1 MRRFIKYLK
10 PFAGGFAILVLLLAA
25 QAIAELLMP
34 NYMSDIVNVGIQQ
47 GGFEDGVPGE
57 LTEEGARMITSFMTA
72 DEQQLL
78 KSDYTLTDGKYV
90 LKPDLSES
98 ERSRLDQA
106 FGLSEWT
113 MLMAMR
119 QLPGAED
126 LMSRLSDSGSLA
138 DTDISN
144 ISLSAFAEI
153 LPQLQSLPQS
163 AIDQARSA
171 AESMDVSM
179 RDQTA
184 AAFARLLAKQ
194 AGVDDAK
201 VQSNYLTR
209 IGLEMLGMALITV
222 AASVSAG
229 FLAARIGS
237 GVARKLR
244 ADLFNRVE
252 SFSNNEINQFSTA
265 SLITRSTNDITQIQ
279 QFTIMAVRMLIFST
293 IMGAGGIVM
302 ALQKSTSMAWVI
314 GVAVLILLGII
325 AVIFSLA
332 MPKFK
337 ILQKLVDR
345 LNLVA
350 RENLTGMMVVRA
362 FRTQEFE
369 EQRYDSANT
378 DLSSTMLFANRVMI
392 FVQPAM
398 MLIMNG
404 LSIAII
410 WIGAQQVQNA
420 AMQIGDIMAYIQY
433 AMIIIMS
440 FMFVAAMFG
449 MLPRAS
455 VSLERV
461 FAVLDTEPEIT
472 EPAHPKPFVADE
484 LGVVKFDHV
493 YFEYEGAEE
502 PVLKDITFTARPG
515 QVTGIIGPTG
525 SGKST
530 LINLIPRFYDATRGS
545 VDVSGVNVKEAN
557 LYELREEIGFV
568 PQKGALFS
576 GTIASNLRYGAKEA
590 SDEDIETAA
599 QIAQAMEFIEQ
610 KAEGLSA
617 PVAEGGSNVSGGQR
631 QRLAIGRALAKKAPI
646 YIFDDSFSALDAK
659 TDAKLRRELGPYTQK
674 STVLIVA
681 QKISSILHADQIL
694 VLEEGRI
701 VGSGTH
707 AELMKDC
714 PAYIEIAKSQ
724 LGEDAA

>member
-1 MRRFIKYLK
+1 MRRYIRYLK
-10 PFAGGFAILVLLLAA
+10 PFTGGFLILIVLLAV
-25 QAIAELLMP
+25 QAVTELLMP
-34 NYMSDIVNVGIQQ
+34 NYMSNIVNVGIQQ
-47 GGFEDGVPGE
+47 GGFEDGVPPE
-57 LTEEGARMITSFMTA
+57 LSENGARLVDTFMTG
-72 DEQQLL
+72 DERQLF
-78 KSDYTLTDGKYV
+78 DRTYTLADGKYQ
-90 LKPDLSES
+90 LNDITSE
-98 ERSRLDQA
+98 ERTQLDNA

-113 MLMAMR
+113 MLMAIR
-119 QLPGAED
+119 QMPGAED
-126 LMSRLSDSGSLA
+126 MMSRLSDSGSLA

-144 ISLSAFAEI
+144 LDLSVFDQI
-153 LPQLQSLPQS
+153 LPQLEALPQS
-163 AIDQARSA
+163 TLDSARSA
-171 AESMDVSM
+171 AERVDPSM
-179 RDQTA
+179 RAQTA
-184 AAFARLLAKQ
+184 AAFARLLAQQ
-194 AGVDDAK
+194 AGVDDAH
-201 VQSNYLTR
+201 VQTSYLST
-209 IGLEMLGMALITV
+209 IGFEMLALALAAA
-222 AASVSAG
+222 AASISAG
-229 FLAARIGS
+229 FLASRIGS

-244 ADLFNRVE
+244 SDLFDRVE
-252 SFSNNEINQFSTA
+252 SFSNNEINKFSTA

-293 IMGAGGIVM
+293 IMGVGGVVM
-302 ALQKSTSMAWVI
+302 ALQKSIGMAWII
-314 GVAVLILLGII
+314 GVAVIILLGVI
-325 AVIFSLA
+325 AVIFSIA
-332 MPKFK
+332 IPKFK
-337 ILQKLVDR
+337 ILQKLVDK

-350 RENLTGMMVVRA
+350 RENLTGMLVVRA

-369 EQRYDSANT
+369 ENRFDDANNA
-378 DLSSTMLFANRVMI
+378 LSSTMLFANRVMVV
-392 FVQPAM
+392 VQPAM

-404 LSIAII
+404 LSIAIV
-410 WIGAQQVQNA
+410 WVGAQQVQNS
-420 AMQIGDIMAYIQY
+420 AMQVGDIMAYIQY
-433 AMIIIMS
+433 ATIIIMS

-455 VSLERV
+455 VSIERI
-461 FAVLDTEPEIT
+461 FEVLDTEPEIV
-472 EPAHPKPFVADE
+472 EPAQPKPFVGSE

-502 PVLKDITFTARPG
+502 PVLKDITFTAKPG
-515 QVTGIIGPTG
+515 EVTGIIGPTG

-557 LYELREEIGFV
+557 LHELREEIGFV

-576 GTIASNLRYGAKEA
+576 GTIASNLRYGAKDA
-590 SDEDIETAA
+590 SDEDIVTAA

-610 KAEGLSA
+610 KSEGLNA

-659 TDAKLRRELGPYTQK
+659 TDASLRHALGPYTEK

-701 VGSGTH
+701 VGRGTH
-707 AELMKDC
+707 AELMRDC
-714 PAYIEIAKSQ
+714 PEYIEIAKSQ